1 VATKQSAYEIRN
13 RGIKQDEQC
22 VLLKGPFDDVNT
34 CSFVCGLVRTTLVL
48 AELTFEIECY
58 D

>member
-22 VLLKGPFDDVNT
+22 VLLKRPFDAVNA
-34 CSFVCGLVRTTLVL
+34 CNFVRGLVRTTLVL
-48 AELTFEIECY
+48 AELTLEIECY